1 MKILL
6 HLELRQLANYARL
19 TLRSPKRLIPVL
31 LMAVWLLMV
40 LGPQLFMASVRHS
53 VPLPTVGIRIPD
65 YAWSIAFAVLSLAM
79 IYMVQKGFSE
89 SIIIFRPADI
99 DFAFPTP
106 IPRQAIMALKLLS
119 VYAKLG
125 AYVLFIVVLLTAQMW
140 MIARLQAGLILASAL
155 AIMLYAI
162 FLINICTLINL
173 VATFRPGGK
182 WWLAWFVRGAAYFL
196 IAFAAW
202 RMLSGYLETSDV
214 AQSVVFTFRHPVFL
228 VLMLPAKW
236 TADLGL
242 GALTGWRVGFGN
254 ELAALGVLAAASFAL
269 VLQRKENPYEPSLAV
284 SARRAAFR
292 AAFRSGGWGRAQQM
306 LWKQKERLASAQA
319 GIRPFGRGAVA
330 LIWKNLNVTLRT
342 SRKVL
347 VAIPVVMVAA
357 LVAVRL
363 FAPQVTGREVEG
375 FTAVVLAYVLF
386 IFSTMMLH
394 SFRADIKQANIL
406 RPMPISAW
414 QLVGAEMVHS
424 ALLIALF
431 TWITVALVAAFYGL
445 QPRSFLLT
453 LALAVPFVAYGSL
466 CWQAVAAIIYPNWE
480 DPTQQY
486 IGLMLSGLGIVLGLG
501 PPAVIGVLGWYLK
514 IGVVPTALAMAFVS
528 GGISVVAVAL
538 SGYLYKQHDPTDE

>member
-6 HLELRQLANYARL
+6 HLEFRQLANYAKL

-31 LMAVWLLMV
+31 LMAVSLLIV
-40 LGPQLFMASVRHS
+40 LGPQLFMASVRRS
-53 VPLPTVGIRIPD
+53 VPFPTAAIRIPD
-65 YAWSIAFAVLSLAM
+65 HVWSAAFAALSLAM
-79 IYMVQKGFSE
+79 IYMAQKGFSE
-89 SIIIFRPADI
+89 STVVFRMPDI
-99 DFAFPTP
+99 DFLFPTP
-106 IPRQAIMALKLLS
+106 VRRQAIMTLKLLS
-119 VYAKLG
+119 VYANLG
-125 AYVLFIVVLLTAQMW
+125 ASVLFIVVLLTAQFW
-140 MIARLQAGLILASAL
+140 MIARLQTGPVFASAL
-155 AIMLYAI
+155 AVILYAI
-162 FLINICTLINL
+162 FLINICTVINL

-182 WWLAWFVRGAAYFL
+182 WWLAWFVRGATYSL

-202 RMLSGYLETSDV
+202 RMLSGYSETGDV
-214 AQSVVFTFRHPVFL
+214 AQSVVYAFRHPVFL

-284 SARRAAFR
+284 SARKAAIR
-292 AAFRSGGWGRAQQM
+292 AAFRSGGWGRARQM
-306 LWKQKERLASAQA
+306 LWKQKQGAP

-363 FAPQVTGREVEG
+363 FAPQVTGGEVEG
-375 FTAVVLAYVLF
+375 FAAAGLAYVLF

-486 IGLMLSGLGIVLGLG
+486 IGLMLSGLGVMLGLG
-501 PPAVIGVLGWYLK
+501 PPALIGVLGWYLK

-528 GGISVVAVAL
+528 AGISVVAVAL